1 MTLVVIFPVELC
13 ITGLEPLLKKPKLS
27 TPGYNCNI
35 CGKIFKHKQHHYR
48 HKKTAHSTERFD
60 CQTCYTQFNRKDN
73 YQRHM
78 KKHENATVQTGDG
91 ISHNRKN
98 TANMVSCNFKALN
111 GTAET
116 QQKD

>member
-1 MTLVVIFPVELC
+1 MEFFLFINSIAIVT
-13 ITGLEPLLKKPKLS
+13 
-27 TPGYNCNI
+27 
-35 CGKIFKHKQHHYR
+35 
-48 HKKTAHSTERFD
+48 KKTAHSTERFD
-60 CQTCYTQFNRKDN
+60 CQTCHTQFNRKDN

-98 TANMVSCNFKALN
+98 TANMDSCNFKALN

-116 QQKD
+116 HVIPAEGLNKFDPVTFLKHRYEEIKDVIKQNIKE